1 MTSHQR
7 LTKPTDTVSLP
18 TNVGER
24 KLFKGKPITEL
35 ITFSIDN
42 KNLVCKIINEGLLSY
57 SIVSAGLPPPQ
68 SAAPPLSF
76 AIGWD
81 TTHLHYTLP
90 CTCTIVHL
98 LHCCFTLALHLHL
111 AYRTLH
117 CVINIVN
124 ITNTFNI
131 ILIIKHTRQ
140 DYMSVHT
147 SYCI

>member
-1 MTSHQR
+1 MKFLVQFYQEPSVVAINM
-7 LTKPTDTVSLP
+7 LFALNSAPV
-18 TNVGER
+18 NVCCICTYNSATWLKE
-24 KLFKGKPITEL
+24 LLTEL

-42 KNLVCKIINEGLLSY
+42 KNLVCKIINEGLLYY
-57 SIVSAGLPPPQ
+57 SIVSGLPPPQ

-81 TTHLHYTLP
+81 A
-90 CTCTIVHL
+90 
-98 LHCCFTLALHLHL
+98 TLALHLHL